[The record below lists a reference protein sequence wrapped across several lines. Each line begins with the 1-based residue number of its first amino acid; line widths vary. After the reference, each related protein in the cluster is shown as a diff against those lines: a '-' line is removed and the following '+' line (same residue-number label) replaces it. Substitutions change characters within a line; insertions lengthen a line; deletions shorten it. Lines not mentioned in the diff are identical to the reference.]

1 MHLKQVV
8 GHPEGQQLYLLDAL
22 FLPTYAA
29 PSRTCSCPP
38 PVVQSRLRAGFL
50 TSRRSLLSPKL
61 QSFAAAWRLS
71 VGFSPSPVGAAIVT
85 ITTQTRSQ
93 QKLQMQLTLHS
104 YDVRREALL
113 CVCVCAHA
121 RADLQLENVCGN
133 WDQHSK

>member
-22 FLPTYAA
+22 SLPTYAA

-38 PVVQSRLRAGFL
+38 PVLQSRLRAGFL

-61 QSFAAAWRLS
+61 QSFAAAWRLA
-71 VGFSPSPVGAAIVT
+71 VGFSPSPVGAAIVP
-85 ITTQTRSQ
+85 TTTLTRSQ

-104 YDVRREALL
+104 YDVGHC

-121 RADLQLENVCGN
+121 RADLQLENVCVK